1 MISGNLQKQ
10 ALERLVEAGIDR
22 DDARFDIDLLA
33 DILEMNGETSFCEA
47 VERRA
52 TGEPVAYILGKQSFY
67 MEEYVVVP
75 GVLIPRSDTEIL
87 VEAAL
92 RYMGAVDFPMGD
104 IGKVTPGEKKDDFRV
119 ADLCTGTGCVGISIF
134 NGIKRQNL
142 HCHMVLGDVSPIA
155 IGCATNNISIAADGE
170 EIAVREFDVLNSDYR
185 ELYSDEVD
193 LIVSNPPYIT
203 NEEMEELPRDVKE
216 FEPDLALRAGDDGLI
231 FYHELAKRSYKVL
244 VVGGALMVE
253 HGYLQGSS
261 VRKIFE
267 DNGYSDVLTLKDYG
281 GNDRVTIGRKK

>member
-52 TGEPVAYILGKQSFY
+52 QGEPVAYILGKQSFY

-155 IGCATNNISIAADGE
+155 IGCATKNISIAADGE
-170 EIAVREFDVLNSDYR
+170 EISVREFDVLNSDYR

-203 NEEMEELPRDVKE
+203 NEEMEELPRDVRE

-231 FYHELAKRSYKVL
+231 FYHELAKRSYKAL